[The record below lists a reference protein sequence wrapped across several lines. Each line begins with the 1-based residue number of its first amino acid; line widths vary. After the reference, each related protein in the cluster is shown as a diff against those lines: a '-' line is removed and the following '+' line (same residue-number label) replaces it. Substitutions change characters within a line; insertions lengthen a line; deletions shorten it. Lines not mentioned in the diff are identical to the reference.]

1 VPSHTLPALSG
12 VAVGFR
18 QAPQT
23 GTWKGRIEMQKN
35 KIRGKESSGNVFA
48 DLGFPNPER
57 CSPSSSSCQVR
68 KPLSAFSA
76 ACWE

>member
-1 VPSHTLPALSG
+1 MAKKRNT
-12 VAVGFR
+12 
-18 QAPQT
+18 
-23 GTWKGRIEMQKN
+23 IEA
-35 KIRGKESSGNVFA
+35 GSGNVFA